1 MPSTAAAR
9 PPLIELRSG
18 EDLYRQIGRA
28 EAKRNGVPFEL
39 VDAIMAVESGY
50 DWKARGGAGEV
61 GLMQL
66 MPATAAF
73 MGFTG
78 SLASLADPEIN
89 ILYGARYLGVAWR
102 LAGGDLCTTV
112 MKYRAGHGETRFSER
127 SKKYCQ
133 RVQAHLA
140 QAAQS
145 KPTLIAAAGVATNG
159 AGQKPTLGQTVRGAS
174 REVKTMEVSKVLSR
188 AVARSNVAASRR
200 RK

>member
-1 MPSTAAAR
+1 MSWIRVAGLLFVILISSTAAAR

-78 SLASLADPEIN
+78 SLAGLADPEIN

-133 RVQAHLA
+133 RCR
-140 QAAQS
+140 
-145 KPTLIAAAGVATNG
+145 LIS
-159 AGQKPTLGQTVRGAS
+159 PRLHS
-174 REVKTMEVSKVLSR
+174 R
-188 AVARSNVAASRR
+188 NQP
-200 RK
+200 